1 MVALIDT
8 HTHLFAEEFDE
19 DRELAIIRA
28 TEAGVTRLFMPNI
41 DDTSVEAMLALC
53 NSHDGCYPMIGFHPT
68 SVDENWK
75 ERLGTVEKWL
85 RSEQVFY
92 GIGEVGMD
100 LYWDKTFKKEQMLSL
115 IHISEPT
122 RPS

>member
-41 DDTSVEAMLALC
+41 DDTSVEKQRWTSYDDRGSKSERDSFDSKFYQNITQ
-53 NSHDGCYPMIGFHPT
+53 NST
-68 SVDENWK
+68 S
-75 ERLGTVEKWL
+75 
-85 RSEQVFY
+85 
-92 GIGEVGMD
+92 
-100 LYWDKTFKKEQMLSL
+100 
-115 IHISEPT
+115 
-122 RPS
+122 

>member
-41 DDTSVEAMLALC
+41 SCSVNRAVLA
-53 NSHDGCYPMIGFHPT
+53 
-68 SVDENWK
+68 SVAV
-75 ERLGTVEKWL
+75 R
-85 RSEQVFY
+85 
-92 GIGEVGMD
+92 
-100 LYWDKTFKKEQMLSL
+100 
-115 IHISEPT
+115 
-122 RPS
+122 